1 MEVRRY
7 TYILCC
13 TILQI
18 KAGNVLKGIVRAMD
32 AYNYLVQTRMIR
44 ADLISLSFTAT
55 VTLKSLNQP
64 IFPES
69 NAGDYI
75 WERQNSENLP

>member
-13 TILQI
+13 TTLQI

-32 AYNYLVQTRMIR
+32 AYNYLVRMRMIR
-44 ADLISLSFTAT
+44 ADLISLSFNAT
-55 VTLKSLNQP
+55 VTLKSINQP

-69 NAGDYI
+69 NAGDYF
-75 WERQNSENLP
+75 

>member
-1 MEVRRY
+1 MGRY

-32 AYNYLVQTRMIR
+32 AYNYLVRTQMIR
-44 ADLISLSFTAT
+44 ADLISLSFNAT
-55 VTLKSLNQP
+55 VTLTRR
-64 IFPES
+64 
-69 NAGDYI
+69 AG
-75 WERQNSENLP
+75 ERSEIMWLFYQYQ

>member
-1 MEVRRY
+1 MGRY

-32 AYNYLVQTRMIR
+32 AYNYLVRTRMIR
-44 ADLISLSFTAT
+44 ADLISLSFNAT
-55 VTLKSLNQP
+55 VTLKKYKSAN
-64 IFPES
+64 FHES
-69 NAGDYI
+69 NAGNYI